1 MTSTEFE
8 VKQIEERVLE
18 IYRKD
23 EMTTTDLKN
32 VSRWIDKWKELTNW
46 ETDETPA
53 LQLCPTT

>member
-32 VSRWIDKWKELTNW
+32 VNRWIDEWKKLTNW
-46 ETDETPA
+46 KTDETPA
-53 LQLCPTT
+53 LQYA